1 MNQKYP
7 FVKVNLTSEE
17 KQKIDTLARQNN
29 LSTSAFVKNQ
39 LASVLNTDVA
49 DIICEQ
55 PLQKRDIR
63 ISVMLSKQ
71 ELDTI
76 KQKAGHKPLSSYIRT
91 SALNG
96 SKVIKIDV
104 YDDDVTELIHNI
116 QPEII
121 SIYNVISALH
131 IQNRL
136 HDSQY
141 KQLESLLT
149 DILKSIRNTSSL
161 IINNRTSLRNTRLR
175 ELRRRCNNAVKTE
188 TDSLANFDNDL

>member
-7 FVKVNLTSEE
+7 FIKVNLTSEE

-63 ISVMLSKQ
+63 IGVMLSKQ

-76 KQKAGHKPLSSYIRT
+76 KQKACHKPLSAYFRT

-116 QPEII
+116 QPQII

-149 DILKSIRNTSSL
+149 DILKNIRNTSSL

>member
-55 PLQKRDIR
+55 PLQKRDIK
-63 ISVMLSKQ
+63 IGVMLSKQ
-71 ELDTI
+71 ELEII
-76 KQKAGHKPLSSYIRT
+76 KQKAGHKPLSAYIRNA
-91 SALNG
+91 ALNG

-104 YDDDVTELIHNI
+104 YDDDVTELIHDI
-116 QPEII
+116 QPQII

-161 IINNRTSLRNTRLR
+161 IINNRISLRNTRLR

>member
-7 FVKVNLTSEE
+7 FIKVNLTAEE

-39 LASVLNTDVA
+39 LASVLNTDTA
-49 DIICEQ
+49 DVMFEQ
-55 PLQKRDIR
+55 PLQKRDHR
-63 ISVMLSKQ
+63 ITVLLSQQ

-76 KQKAGHKPLSSYIRT
+76 KQKAGHKTISSYIRN

-104 YDDDVTELIHNI
+104 YDDDVTELIHDI
-116 QPEII
+116 QPQI
-121 SIYNVISALH
+121 SAIYNILSALH
-131 IQNRL
+131 VQNKL

-141 KQLESLLT
+141 KQLENLLV
-149 DILKSIRNTSSL
+149 DILKDIRSTASL

-175 ELRRRCNNAVKTE
+175 ELRRKCNNAIR
-188 TDSLANFDNDL
+188 S